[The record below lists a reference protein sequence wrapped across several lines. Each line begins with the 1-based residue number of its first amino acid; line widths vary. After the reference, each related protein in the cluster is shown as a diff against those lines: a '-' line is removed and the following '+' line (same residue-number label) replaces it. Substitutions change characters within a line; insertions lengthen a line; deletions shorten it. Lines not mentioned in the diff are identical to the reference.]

1 MTQVDCANR
10 PGLSPEARMCRP
22 KPVCVARSPYVS
34 PEARMC
40 RPISELVAQKLKFVT
55 PDLIGGPCLLPSS
68 AVDTRLRGYDKEQIR
83 HVKEQ
88 SGCDK
93 EQSGCGEEQIE
104 LG

>member
-1 MTQVDCANR
+1 MDT
-10 PGLSPEARMCRP
+10 RMRGYDTGRLCQPTRL
-22 KPVCVARSPYVS
+22 VARSPYVS

-68 AVDTRLRGYDKEQIR
+68 AVDTRLRGYDKEQ
-83 HVKEQ
+83 

-93 EQSGCGEEQIE
+93 EQIG

>member
-10 PGLSPEARMCRP
+10 PGL
-22 KPVCVARSPYVS
+22 S

-93 EQSGCGEEQIE
+93 EQSGCGKEQSGCGKEQIE

>member
-1 MTQVDCANR
+1 MRGYDTGRLCQPTR
-10 PGLSPEARMCRP
+10 L
-22 KPVCVARSPYVS
+22 VARSPYVS